1 MRTFRGGRPICSGH
15 ELPAFIAARC
25 EGYGDAGH
33 GPIRTRWMLTGARG
47 REAYNLLA
55 LLASRTDL
63 PRAGTWF
70 EGPDTASQQPY
81 PGRLMAG

>member
-1 MRTFRGGRPICSGH
+1 
-15 ELPAFIAARC
+15 
-25 EGYGDAGH
+25 
-33 GPIRTRWMLTGARG
+33 MLTGARG